1 MKAEKP
7 VWIVGGA
14 RIPFGT
20 FGGTLKD
27 LTATEITTAAAGGAL
42 EKTGVPADKIE
53 HVVLGNVIQTSPDAI
68 YFARH
73 VALKCGVPVPV
84 GAMTINRLCGSGLES
99 LAVAA
104 RMLLIDEIDVAMTG
118 GGESMSQA
126 PHILRGA
133 RWGYAFGRPPAMED
147 YLWASLTDSYV
158 GKPMAITAEN
168 LAVEY
173 KLSREDVDTVAFDS
187 QRRAGAAREEGRFV
201 DEIVPM
207 EVQVKRK
214 TVTFERDEH
223 LRPETTM
230 ETLSGLRPV
239 FSKEGVVTAGNASG
253 ICDGAAILILAN
265 DRGLEKL
272 GVEPIGKLVA
282 WHAAGVEPSVM
293 GIGPA
298 PATRRVLEDTG
309 LTLDDIDLFE
319 YNEAFAAQYLAV
331 ERELGLPR
339 DRTNIWGGA
348 IAIGHPLGGT
358 GAWLTLTLLN
368 KLKTYS
374 KKRGLVSMCIGGGQ
388 GIAGIVEAV

>member
-7 VWIVGGA
+7 VWIVDGA

-20 FGGTLKD
+20 FGGALKN
-27 LTATEITTAAAGGAL
+27 LTATEITTVAARGTL
-42 EKTGVPADKIE
+42 EKTGIRPDMVE
-53 HVVLGNVIQTSPDAI
+53 HVILGNVIQSSPDAI

-73 VALKCGVPVPV
+73 VGLKCGVPIPV
-84 GAMTINRLCGSGLES
+84 GAITINRLCGSGLES
-99 LAVAA
+99 LAVGA
-104 RMLLIDEIDVAMTG
+104 RMLLLDEVDVVMAG

-126 PHILRGA
+126 PHIVRGA
-133 RWGYAFGRPPAMED
+133 RWGFAFGRPPAMED

-158 GKPMAITAEN
+158 GKPMGITAEN
-168 LAVEY
+168 LAIEY
-173 KLSREDVDTVAFDS
+173 KLSREDVDRVAFDS
-187 QRRAGAAREEGRFV
+187 QQRAAAAREEGRF
-201 DEIVPM
+201 DSEIVPV
-207 EVQVKRK
+207 EVKARK
-214 TVTFERDEH
+214 KTMVFEQDEH

-230 ETLSGLRPV
+230 ETLAGLRPV
-239 FSKEGVVTAGNASG
+239 FSKDGVVTAGNASG
-253 ICDGAAILILAN
+253 ICDGAAVFILAN

-272 GVEPIGKLVA
+272 GVEPVGQLIA
-282 WHAAGVEPSVM
+282 WHAAGVEPSLM

-309 LTLDDIDLFE
+309 LTFEDIDLFE

-331 ERELGLPR
+331 ERELGLPG

-388 GIAGIVEAV
+388 GIAAIIEAI